1 MSGSNGGRAMT
12 HSEIGVMETEAF
24 ELRAGALR
32 LALRPDLGG
41 CIAGLW
47 HHGVPVMRSVEP
59 DQLSRAAK
67 AASYPLVPYSNR
79 IGQGRFNWQGRPYQ
93 LALNVDGSPHP
104 LHGVGWLS
112 GWQVEPPSGPSG
124 PAEVAL
130 TLDHRADEGWPFDF
144 HARQLFQ
151 LSPTSLRAELSVT
164 NTSAQ
169 AAPVGLG
176 WHPCFPRR
184 SRSRLHV
191 ECSGRWELDALKL
204 PTQLVPQ
211 PGVDADLAHLA
222 YDHCFEGWS
231 GPARIRDERFAL
243 TLRSSLGR
251 LVIYTPQGEDYFAV
265 EPVSHVTN
273 AINQPAPSA
282 LGLVTLQP
290 GQSHHAWMTLD
301 VQSTH

>member
-1 MSGSNGGRAMT
+1 MTESVLGRD
-12 HSEIGVMETEAF
+12 ETEAF

-41 CIAGLW
+41 SIAGLW

-59 DQLSRAAK
+59 DQLARARK
-67 AASYPLVPYSNR
+67 AACFPLVPYSNR
-79 IGQGRFNWQGRPYQ
+79 IAHGRFNWQGHPFQ
-93 LALNVDGSPHP
+93 LALNFDTSPHP
-104 LHGVGWLS
+104 LHGIGWLS
-112 GWQVEPPSGPSG
+112 RWEVEPPSGPSG

-130 TLDHRADEGWPFDF
+130 TLDHHADERWPFDF
-144 HARQLFQ
+144 SARQLFQ

-164 NTSAQ
+164 NTAAQ
-169 AAPVGLG
+169 AVPVGLG
-176 WHPCFPRR
+176 WHPYFPRR
-184 SRSRLHV
+184 ARSRLHV

-243 TLRSSLGR
+243 TLRSSLDR
-251 LVIYTPQGEDYFAV
+251 LVIYTPQGEDFFSV

-290 GQSHHAWMTLD
+290 GQTTHAWMTLD

>member
-1 MSGSNGGRAMT
+1 MTESVIGGDVA
-12 HSEIGVMETEAF
+12 EAF

-41 CIAGLW
+41 SIAGLW
-47 HHGVPVMRSVEP
+47 HHGVPVMRSIEP
-59 DQLSRAAK
+59 DQMARARRAACF
-67 AASYPLVPYSNR
+67 PLLPYSNR
-79 IGQGRFNWQGRPYQ
+79 IAHGRFNWQGHPFQ
-93 LALNVDGSPHP
+93 LALNFDGDPHP
-104 LHGVGWLS
+104 LHGVGWMS
-112 GWQVEPPSGPSG
+112 RWEVEPPSGPSG

-130 TLDHRADEGWPFDF
+130 RLDHRADDNWPFDF
-144 HARQLFQ
+144 SARQLFQ
-151 LSPTSLRAELSVT
+151 LSPTSLRAELSLT
-164 NTSAQ
+164 NTAAQ
-169 AAPVGLG
+169 AAPVGMG
-176 WHPCFPRR
+176 WHPYFPRR
-184 SRSRLHV
+184 ARSRLHV
-191 ECSGRWELDALKL
+191 ECNGRWELDALKL

-243 TLRSSLGR
+243 TLRSSLTR

-273 AINQPAPSA
+273 AVNQPAPSA

-290 GQSHHAWMTLD
+290 GQTAQAWMTLD

>member
-1 MSGSNGGRAMT
+1 MNESANGGVVAD
-12 HSEIGVMETEAF
+12 AF
-24 ELRAGALR
+24 ELRAGAMR
-32 LALRPDLGG
+32 IALRPDLGG

-47 HHGVPVMRSVEP
+47 HHGVPVLRSTEP
-59 DQLSRAAK
+59 EGLAIVRK

-79 IGQGRFNWQGRPYQ
+79 IAQGRFAWQGRPYQ
-93 LALNVDGSPHP
+93 LALNFDDSPHP

-112 GWQVEPPSGPSG
+112 RWDVEARQGPSG

-130 TLDHRADEGWPFDF
+130 TLVHRADDGWPFDF
-144 HARQLFQ
+144 TARQLFQ
-151 LSPTSLRAELSVT
+151 LGPTSLRCELSVT
-164 NTSAQ
+164 NTDPR

-176 WHPCFPRR
+176 WHPYFPRR
-184 SRSRLHV
+184 TRSRLHV

-211 PGVDADLAHLA
+211 PGVDADVAHLA

-231 GPARIRDERFAL
+231 GPARIRDERFML

-251 LVIYTPQGEDYFAV
+251 LVIYTPADADYFAV

-301 VQSTH
+301 VQPTH

>member
-1 MSGSNGGRAMT
+1 MT
-12 HSEIGVMETEAF
+12 ESVIGKDGTDAF

-41 CIAGLW
+41 SIAGLW

-59 DQLSRAAK
+59 AQLARSRS

-79 IGQGRFNWQGRPYQ
+79 IAQGRFNWQGKPYQ
-93 LALNVDGSPHP
+93 LAMNFDDSPHP
-104 LHGVGWLS
+104 LHGVGYLS
-112 GWQVEPPSGPSG
+112 PWQVEPARGPSG

-130 TLDHRADEGWPFDF
+130 TLLHRADDGWPFDF
-144 HARQLFQ
+144 TARQLFQ
-151 LSPTSLRAELSVT
+151 LSPTSLRVELSIT
-164 NTSAQ
+164 NTGSQ
-169 AAPVGLG
+169 ATPVGLG
-176 WHPCFPRR
+176 WHPFFPKRA
-184 SRSRLHV
+184 RSRLHV

-211 PGVDADLAHLA
+211 PGVDADLSHLD

-231 GPARIRDERFAL
+231 GPARIRDELFGL
-243 TLRSSLGR
+243 TLRSSLAR
-251 LVIYTPQGEDYFAV
+251 LVIYTPPGHDYFAV

-273 AINQPAPSA
+273 AITQPAPSA
-282 LGLVTLQP
+282 LGLVTLLP

-301 VQSTH
+301 IQSTH

>member
-1 MSGSNGGRAMT
+1 MSETAIGGN
-12 HSEIGVMETEAF
+12 ETEAF
-24 ELRAGALR
+24 ELHAGALR

-47 HHGVPVMRSVEP
+47 HHGVPVLRSIEP
-59 DQLSRAAK
+59 DQLVLVRK
-67 AASYPLVPYSNR
+67 AASYPLLPYSNR
-79 IGQGRFNWQGRPYQ
+79 IAQGRFNWQGRPHQ
-93 LALNVDGSPHP
+93 LALNFDDSPHP
-104 LHGVGWLS
+104 LHGVGWRS
-112 GWQVEPPSGPSG
+112 CWQVDAPHGPSG

-130 TLDHRADEGWPFDF
+130 TLDHRADDGWPFDF
-144 HARQLFQ
+144 SARQLFQ
-151 LSPTSLRAELSVT
+151 LGPTSLRCEMAIT
-164 NTSAQ
+164 NTGRDP
-169 AAPVGLG
+169 APAGLG
-176 WHPCFPRR
+176 WHPFFPRR
-184 SRSRLHV
+184 ERSRLHV

-211 PGVDADLAHLA
+211 AGVDADVAHLD

-231 GPARIRDERFAL
+231 GPARIRDERFTL

-251 LVIYTPQGEDYFAV
+251 LVIYTPQNAAYFAV

-290 GQSHHAWMTLD
+290 GQSHHAWMTLEI
-301 VQSTH
+301 QTTH

>member
-1 MSGSNGGRAMT
+1 MS
-12 HSEIGVMETEAF
+12 EAPSVDDDVESF

-47 HHGVPVMRSVEP
+47 HHGVPVLRSVEP
-59 DQLSRAAK
+59 EQLARARS
-67 AASYPLVPYSNR
+67 AACYPLVPYSNR
-79 IGQGRFNWQGRPYQ
+79 IAQGRFAWQGRPYQ
-93 LALNVDGSPHP
+93 LALNFDDSPHP

-112 GWQVEPPSGPSG
+112 RWQVEAPHGPSG

-130 TLDHRADEGWPFDF
+130 TLTHRADAGWPFDF

-151 LSPTSLRAELSVT
+151 LGPTSLRCELVVT
-164 NTSAQ
+164 NTGSVP
-169 AAPVGLG
+169 APAGLG
-176 WHPCFPRR
+176 WHPFFPRR
-184 SRSRLHV
+184 TRSRIHV

-211 PGVDADLAHLA
+211 SGVDADVAHLA

-231 GPARIRDERFAL
+231 GPARLRDERFTL
-243 TLRSSLGR
+243 TLRSSLER
-251 LVIYTPQGEDYFAV
+251 LVIYTPPDADCFAV

-290 GQSHHAWMTLD
+290 GNSHRAWMTLE
-301 VQSTH
+301 VQPTH

>member
-1 MSGSNGGRAMT
+1 MTDTNGGT
-12 HSEIGVMETEAF
+12 DEVQVF

-41 CIAGLW
+41 AIAGLW
-47 HHGVPVMRSVEP
+47 HHGVPVLRSQEP
-59 DQLSRAAK
+59 SQLAYWRK
-67 AASYPLVPYSNR
+67 AAAYPLVPYSNR
-79 IGQGRFNWQGRPYQ
+79 IDHGRFNWQGRPYQ
-93 LALNVDGSPHP
+93 LAPNFEGSPHP
-104 LHGVGWLS
+104 LHGVGHQS
-112 GWQVEPPSGPSG
+112 VWQVEASHGPSG

-130 TLDHRADEGWPFDF
+130 ALDHRANDGWPFDF
-144 HARQLFQ
+144 QARQLFQ
-151 LSPTSLRAELSVT
+151 LGPASLHVELSVT

-176 WHPCFPRR
+176 WHPYFPKR

-211 PGVDADLAHLA
+211 PGVDADVAHLD
-222 YDHCFEGWS
+222 YDHGFEGWT
-231 GPARIRDERFAL
+231 GPARIRDELFAL
-243 TLRSSLGR
+243 TLRSSLSR
-251 LVIYTPQGEDYFAV
+251 LVIYTPQDEDYFCV
-265 EPVSHVTN
+265 EPVSHATN

-301 VQSTH
+301 IRTTH

>member
-1 MSGSNGGRAMT
+1 MT
-12 HSEIGVMETEAF
+12 ESAFGKEATEAF

-41 CIAGLW
+41 SIAGLW

-59 DQLSRAAK
+59 GQLVRARK
-67 AASYPLVPYSNR
+67 GASFPLVPYSNR
-79 IGQGRFNWQGRPYQ
+79 IAQGRFNWQGKPYQ
-93 LALNVDGSPHP
+93 LALNFDDSPHP
-104 LHGVGWLS
+104 LHGVGYLS
-112 GWQVEPPSGPSG
+112 RWQVERPSGPSG

-130 TLDHRADEGWPFDF
+130 TLQHRADEGWPFDF

-151 LSPTSLRAELSVT
+151 LSPTSLRVELSIT
-164 NTSAQ
+164 NTAAQ

-176 WHPCFPRR
+176 WHPYFPRR
-184 SRSRLHV
+184 ARSRLHV

-211 PGVDADLAHLA
+211 PGVDADLAHLD

-231 GPARIRDERFAL
+231 GPARIRDELFAL
-243 TLRSSLGR
+243 TLRSSLAR
-251 LVIYTPQGEDYFAV
+251 LVIYTPPGRDYFAV

>member
-1 MSGSNGGRAMT
+1 MT
-12 HSEIGVMETEAF
+12 ATVTDRDEAVTF

-59 DQLSRAAK
+59 DQLVRSRK
-67 AASYPLVPYSNR
+67 SASFPLVPYSNR
-79 IGQGRFNWQGRPYQ
+79 IAQGRFAWQGRPYQ
-93 LALNVDGSPHP
+93 LAMNFEGSPHP
-104 LHGVGWLS
+104 LHGVGYLS
-112 GWQVEPPSGPSG
+112 PWSVEAPAGPSG

-130 TLDHRADEGWPFDF
+130 ALVHRADDGWPFDF
-144 HARQLFQ
+144 EARQLFQ
-151 LSPTSLRAELSVT
+151 LSPTSLRCELSIT
-164 NTSAQ
+164 NTASHS
-169 AAPVGLG
+169 APVGLG
-176 WHPCFPRR
+176 WHPYFPKRA
-184 SRSRLHV
+184 RSRLHV

-211 PGVDADLAHLA
+211 PGVDADLSHLE

-243 TLRSSLGR
+243 TLRSSLSR
-251 LVIYTPQGEDYFAV
+251 LVIYTPPGEDYFAV

-290 GQSHHAWMTLD
+290 GQTHHAWMQLD
-301 VQSTH
+301 IHSTH

>member
-1 MSGSNGGRAMT
+1 MREQSIDGKT
-12 HSEIGVMETEAF
+12 TDTF
-24 ELRAGALR
+24 ELRAGAMR

-47 HHGVPVMRSVEP
+47 HHGVPVLRSTEP
-59 DQLSRAAK
+59 ERLALVRK

-79 IGQGRFNWQGRPYQ
+79 IAQGRFSWQGRPYQ
-93 LALNVDGSPHP
+93 LALNFDDSPHP
-104 LHGVGWLS
+104 LHGVGWQS
-112 GWQVEPPSGPSG
+112 CWQVEAPQGPSG

-130 TLDHRADEGWPFDF
+130 TLAHHADDGWPFDF
-144 HARQLFQ
+144 HARQIFQ
-151 LSPTSLRAELSVT
+151 LGPSSLRCELTIT
-164 NTSAQ
+164 NTDQ
-169 AAPVGLG
+169 RAAPVGLG
-176 WHPCFPRR
+176 WHPYFPRR
-184 SRSRLHV
+184 ARSRLHA

-211 PGVDADLAHLA
+211 PGVDADVAHLA

-231 GPARIRDERFAL
+231 GPARIRDERFML
-243 TLRSSLGR
+243 TLRSSLAR
-251 LVIYTPQGEDYFAV
+251 LVIYTPPDADFFAV

-290 GQSHHAWMTLD
+290 GQSHQAWMTLD
-301 VQSTH
+301 VQTTH

>member
-1 MSGSNGGRAMT
+1 MNESTNGGVVAD
-12 HSEIGVMETEAF
+12 AF

-32 LALRPDLGG
+32 IALRPDLGG

-47 HHGVPVMRSVEP
+47 HHGVPVLRSTEP
-59 DQLSRAAK
+59 EGLAVVRK

-79 IGQGRFNWQGRPYQ
+79 IAQGRFAWQGRPYQ
-93 LALNVDGSPHP
+93 LALNFDDSPHP

-112 GWQVEPPSGPSG
+112 RWKVEARQGPSG

-130 TLDHRADEGWPFDF
+130 TLVHRADDGWPFDF
-144 HARQLFQ
+144 TARQLFQ
-151 LSPTSLRAELSVT
+151 LGPTSLRCELSVT
-164 NTSAQ
+164 NTDHR

-176 WHPCFPRR
+176 WHPYFPRR
-184 SRSRLHV
+184 TRSRLHV

-211 PGVDADLAHLA
+211 PGVDADVAHLA

-231 GPARIRDERFAL
+231 GPARIRDERFTL

-251 LVIYTPQGEDYFAV
+251 LVIYTPADADYFAV

-290 GQSHHAWMTLD
+290 GQSHQAWMTLE
-301 VQSTH
+301 VQPTH

>member
-1 MSGSNGGRAMT
+1 MTESVIDSG
-12 HSEIGVMETEAF
+12 ETDAF

-41 CIAGLW
+41 SIAGLW
-47 HHGVPVMRSVEP
+47 HHGVPVMRSMEP
-59 DQLSRAAK
+59 GQLVRSRKSACF
-67 AASYPLVPYSNR
+67 PLVPYSNR
-79 IGQGRFNWQGRPYQ
+79 IAQGRFNWQGKPYQ
-93 LALNVDGSPHP
+93 LALNFDDSPHP
-104 LHGVGWLS
+104 LHGVGYLS
-112 GWQVEPPSGPSG
+112 RWQVEPPSGPSG

-130 TLDHRADEGWPFDF
+130 SLHHRADDGWPFDF
-144 HARQLFQ
+144 TARQLFQ
-151 LSPTSLRAELSVT
+151 LSPASLRVELTIT
-164 NTSAQ
+164 NTAAH

-176 WHPCFPRR
+176 WHPYFPRR
-184 SRSRLHV
+184 GRSRLHV
-191 ECSGRWELDALKL
+191 ECRGRWELDALKL

-211 PGVDADLAHLA
+211 PGVDADLSHLD

-231 GPARIRDERFAL
+231 GPARIRDELFSL
-243 TLRSSLGR
+243 TLRSSLDR
-251 LVIYTPQGEDYFAV
+251 LVIYTPPNQDYFAV

-290 GQSHHAWMTLD
+290 GQSHHAWMMLE